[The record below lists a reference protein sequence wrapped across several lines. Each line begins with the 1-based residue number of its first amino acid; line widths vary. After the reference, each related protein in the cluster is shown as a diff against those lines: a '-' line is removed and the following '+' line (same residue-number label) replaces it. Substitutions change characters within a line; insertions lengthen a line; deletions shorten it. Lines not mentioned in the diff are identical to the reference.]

1 MYPSGNMV
9 LFVNEDDYFK
19 SVEEQLQNL
28 DEPSKPMILSISY
41 NTDILA
47 TENIIPL
54 TSRWIAFVNTLKNIK
69 MEIRTKSAN
78 FYALSDLEPSKNVIL
93 SWSLSPDLI
102 CKKYERTAPSLN
114 KRLNAMKS
122 AIESGW
128 LVRLCIDPVLYI
140 KDWEKIYSDFISDIF
155 NEIDQAKLLDVTL
168 GVFRMNKDYFNRIR
182 RRETKSDLF
191 YANYSI
197 ENNIV
202 TEEIKKRQR
211 IIKTVKGKILPFID
225 EKRIL
230 IWE

>member
-1 MYPSGNMV
+1 
-9 LFVNEDDYFK
+9 
-19 SVEEQLQNL
+19 
-28 DEPSKPMILSISY
+28 
-41 NTDILA
+41 
-47 TENIIPL
+47 
-54 TSRWIAFVNTLKNIK
+54 
-69 MEIRTKSAN
+69 
-78 FYALSDLEPSKNVIL
+78 
-93 SWSLSPDLI
+93 
-102 CKKYERTAPSLN
+102 
-114 KRLNAMKS
+114 MKS